1 MKFTINKIFKYK
13 KVFFLL
19 GILFLST
26 HLTAQEVTQEKMEA
40 DFEKFMNKKEKEFQN
55 FKDERDR
62 AIAEFLKKSW
72 IAVTPNEQKAP
83 TVVPTPPVQ
92 PKIIPPAPKQEN
104 ISAIPMVKIAVK
116 PLPDKASS
124 EIPKQ
129 NNIEKDKDNN
139 DADKEQKERSDPSEA
154 SAENAL
160 PLNKKISFFNVPITI
175 HYENKMLYHNETI
188 NENGVSNYWSTLGQ
202 SNFPTFLKQINTIGQ
217 ILQFND
223 WGYYE
228 LINKVGDEILKDE
241 NDKVLFNFFMLSHLK
256 YDVKVG
262 KRNNKFIL
270 LVPFENEVYKK
281 GFTTINDRNYYIM
294 GDDSDGQIFTFKQN
308 FAESNKPFDL
318 NVSKTIRLGS
328 DYANRAVYLK
338 KYDTTFNIVYNK
350 NIVEYNN
357 EVPMSELSVFFA
369 ASMDPN
375 TEASLVKPL
384 SKLIQN
390 KNELDAVNIILDFVQ
405 NSFEYKT
412 DRDQFGYEKFF
423 YPEDMFYYKYSDCE
437 DRAVLFAHLVKKLL
451 SLEVIGLEYK
461 THVATA
467 VKFNAPI
474 NGDGFKVGSDK
485 YIICDPTYLGASAG
499 MTMPQFQNEMP
510 TIIKF

>member
-1 MKFTINKIFKYK
+1 
-13 KVFFLL
+13 
-19 GILFLST
+19 
-26 HLTAQEVTQEKMEA
+26 
-40 DFEKFMNKKEKEFQN
+40 
-55 FKDERDR
+55 
-62 AIAEFLKKSW
+62 
-72 IAVTPNEQKAP
+72 
-83 TVVPTPPVQ
+83 
-92 PKIIPPAPKQEN
+92 
-104 ISAIPMVKIAVK
+104 
-116 PLPDKASS
+116 
-124 EIPKQ
+124 
-129 NNIEKDKDNN
+129 
-139 DADKEQKERSDPSEA
+139 
-154 SAENAL
+154 
-160 PLNKKISFFNVPITI
+160 
-175 HYENKMLYHNETI
+175 
-188 NENGVSNYWSTLGQ
+188 
-202 SNFPTFLKQINTIGQ
+202 LKQINTIGQ

-256 YDVKVG
+256 FDVKVG

-318 NVSKTIRLGS
+318 KVSKTIRLGS

-451 SLEVIGLEYK
+451 NLEVIGLEYK

-510 TIIKF
+510 AIIKF

>member
-1 MKFTINKIFKYK
+1 
-13 KVFFLL
+13 
-19 GILFLST
+19 
-26 HLTAQEVTQEKMEA
+26 
-40 DFEKFMNKKEKEFQN
+40 
-55 FKDERDR
+55 
-62 AIAEFLKKSW
+62 
-72 IAVTPNEQKAP
+72 
-83 TVVPTPPVQ
+83 
-92 PKIIPPAPKQEN
+92 
-104 ISAIPMVKIAVK
+104 
-116 PLPDKASS
+116 
-124 EIPKQ
+124 
-129 NNIEKDKDNN
+129 
-139 DADKEQKERSDPSEA
+139 
-154 SAENAL
+154 
-160 PLNKKISFFNVPITI
+160 
-175 HYENKMLYHNETI
+175 
-188 NENGVSNYWSTLGQ
+188 
-202 SNFPTFLKQINTIGQ
+202 
-217 ILQFND
+217 
-223 WGYYE
+223 
-228 LINKVGDEILKDE
+228 
-241 NDKVLFNFFMLSHLK
+241 MLSHLK

-405 NSFEYKT
+405 NSFEYK
-412 DRDQFGYEKFF
+412 K
-423 YPEDMFYYKYSDCE
+423 
-437 DRAVLFAHLVKKLL
+437 
-451 SLEVIGLEYK
+451 
-461 THVATA
+461 AT
-467 VKFNAPI
+467 
-474 NGDGFKVGSDK
+474 S
-485 YIICDPTYLGASAG
+485 
-499 MTMPQFQNEMP
+499 
-510 TIIKF
+510 